1 MFKNLDELIRTRF
14 KTSRFELWRQAVVR
28 WTVGVAGAAAGFQA
42 VYSMIL
48 ALDY

>member
-1 MFKNLDELIRTRF
+1 MFNNLDELIRTRF
-14 KTSRFELWRQAVVR
+14 KPSRFQLLRDALIR

-48 ALDY
+48 ALE

>member
-14 KTSRFELWRQAVVR
+14 KASRLQIWREALVC
-28 WTVGVAGAAAGFQA
+28 WTVGIAGAAASFQA

-48 ALDY
+48 ALE